1 MSNLK
6 PYFHYAHVMNQTA
19 MMVVHVGY
27 VLTQIPSREQ
37 SSVILPAQ
45 SIAMETEYRMKR
57 IQQPPVERLD
67 MTAMVGEHLH
77 QEVLVV
83 AVTCLELTV
92 LYLLLAIFVLL
103 S

>member
-1 MSNLK
+1 
-6 PYFHYAHVMNQTA
+6 
-19 MMVVHVGY
+19 
-27 VLTQIPSREQ
+27 
-37 SSVILPAQ
+37 
-45 SIAMETEYRMKR
+45 METEYRMKR

-83 AVTCLELTV
+83 AVTGVALTV
-92 LYLLLAIFVLL
+92 LSLLSAIFVLL